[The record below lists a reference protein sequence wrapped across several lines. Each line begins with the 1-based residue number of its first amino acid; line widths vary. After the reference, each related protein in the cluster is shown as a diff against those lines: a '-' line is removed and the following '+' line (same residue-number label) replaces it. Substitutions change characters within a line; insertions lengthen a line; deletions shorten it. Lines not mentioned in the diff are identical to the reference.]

1 MRSIIEKMRPF
12 DAHQKALQVREKCG
26 IDFYQEHYHDFID
39 IPCPACGSRGGARD
53 EFVKYGFHHKRCQ
66 ECLTL
71 FCSPRPTDTELLQY
85 YNNYDAPKYWTE
97 LLLST
102 DVQRKILQYK
112 PRVNKILNFLR
123 DKIQANTGVAAD
135 IGAGSGAFALAL
147 KETGFFQRVLAFDF
161 SEDCV
166 RACAKGGIEAYR
178 GSVED
183 IPEGSV
189 NLLTMNDLI
198 EHISDPL
205 SFLRKCYSTLMPDG
219 FIEIATPNGEGFDF
233 KILKEKTVN
242 ITPPEHLN
250 YFNPTSIKILLKRA
264 GFSMLRVETPGILDT
279 QIVMRELKQNT
290 ADLRIKNEFLH
301 YLLYETN
308 SNVVQSFQRF
318 LQKNLLSSHM
328 LIFAEKV

>member
-1 MRSIIEKMRPF
+1 M
-12 DAHQKALQVREKCG
+12 
-26 IDFYQEHYHDFID
+26 
-39 IPCPACGSRGGARD
+39 
-53 EFVKYGFHHKRCQ
+53 
-66 ECLTL
+66 
-71 FCSPRPTDTELLQY
+71 
-85 YNNYDAPKYWTE
+85 
-97 LLLST
+97 
-102 DVQRKILQYK
+102 
-112 PRVNKILNFLR
+112 NFLR

-161 SEDCV
+161 SQDCV
-166 RACAKGGIEAYR
+166 RACAKRGIEAYR

-205 SFLRKCYSTLMPDG
+205 SFLRKCYSTLMPNG

-264 GFSMLRVETPGILDT
+264 DFSTLRVETPGILDI
-279 QIVMRELKQNT
+279 QIVMRELKQDT
-290 ADLRIKNEFLH
+290 DKLRIKNEFLH

-318 LQKNLLSSHM
+318 LQENLLSSHM
-328 LIFAEKV
+328 LIFAEKL